1 MPAFQAHPEPILI
14 NEDSP
19 TVPNLDPAWL
29 NYASWGYYDQGF
41 EGQADDPYMEYGSR
55 PRWNTGPLE
64 ELVGFQMPAVNWT
77 INSGFR
83 KAFFSCVAE
92 ITGYLG
98 EMMQA

>member
-1 MPAFQAHPEPILI
+1 
-14 NEDSP
+14 
-19 TVPNLDPAWL
+19 
-29 NYASWGYYDQGF
+29 
-41 EGQADDPYMEYGSR
+41 
-55 PRWNTGPLE
+55 LE